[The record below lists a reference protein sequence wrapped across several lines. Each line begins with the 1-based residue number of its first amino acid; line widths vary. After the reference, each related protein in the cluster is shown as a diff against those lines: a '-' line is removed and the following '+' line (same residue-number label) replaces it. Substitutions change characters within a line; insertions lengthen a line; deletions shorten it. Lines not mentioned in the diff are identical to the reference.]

1 MLSTD
6 RQDFEAQLEVLFGGY
21 PAAFL
26 TAPRKEAYWRGLQ
39 KMPLSLFVR
48 CIDCALQDQSEEGR
62 KPPTVNRVWEISRNL
77 RSAAAPQKQALTLQ
91 QHDDYHCLGQKW
103 LLAFIVKRAIN
114 DKTTLSEQQLQGC
127 VRQKT
132 RIVDQF
138 RAGNDL
144 SEAVVAEWLDVAMT
158 EFERAAA

>member
-26 TAPRKEAYWRGLQ
+26 TGPRKEAYWRGLQ

-48 CIDCALQDQSEEGR
+48 CIDSALQDQSEEGA

-77 RSAAAPQKQALTLQ
+77 RAMAAPQKQALPLQ

-103 LLAFIVKRAIN
+103 LFAFLLKQRGVDPEKVP
-114 DKTTLSEQQLQGC
+114 QL
-127 VRQKT
+127 VAAKN
-132 RIVDQF
+132 RIVEQF
-138 RAGNDL
+138 RASG
-144 SEAVVAEWLDVAMT
+144 EAQVEARVAEWLDVAMT
-158 EFERAAA
+158 TFDRVAA